1 VSRAHHI
8 IQIGW
13 PEFGQAAY
21 PPPTSSAE
29 LEQRVNQLRTKMDER
44 KLTHLVVYGDREHFA
59 NVAYLTGFDPRFEEA
74 VLIVGL
80 NGKPLLVV
88 GNECEAYVGVSPLFN
103 DGKLRRERFQPFSL
117 LNQPREHSRKIKE
130 IFAGEGISASSI
142 VGCAG
147 WKYFSDQ
154 ELPDAR
160 HAIELPSYLV
170 DTLRELAGR
179 DNVVNSTDVLM
190 HPGYGLRTFC
200 SPADIAYFEYTSI
213 QASESIKQMI
223 FGMREGMT
231 DHEVVALGGTC
242 GEPLACH
249 TTFGTGRTASFGLS
263 GPRGEKIQ
271 RGNSLSMN
279 LSYWGSNSCR
289 SGWIASTPDD
299 LPGEAAGYVQEFAGL
314 YFEVM
319 NDWFALLKPGTPGG
333 QLWRLI
339 RERLPFER
347 FGIFLNP
354 GHLIHLDE
362 WLSSPIYPDSDV
374 PLHSGMA
381 IQVDVIP
388 SSPTYASTRMEDGV
402 VLADENLR
410 QQLKD
415 AFPDCYARCQKR
427 RKFMADVLG
436 IELPEEVLPLS
447 NIPAI
452 VPPFFLA
459 PNEIFALES

>member
-1 VSRAHHI
+1 VSRTHRI

-13 PEFGQAAY
+13 PEFGQVVY
-21 PPPTSSAE
+21 PPQRSSAE
-29 LEQRVNQLRTKMDER
+29 LEQRVNQLRTKMNER
-44 KLTHLVVYGDREHFA
+44 KLTHLVVYGDREHFG
-59 NVAYLTGFDPRFEEA
+59 NLAYLTGFDPRFEEA
-74 VLIVGL
+74 VLILGHDS
-80 NGKPLLVV
+80 KPLLVV
-88 GNECEAYVGVSPLFN
+88 GNEGEAYVGVSSLFN

-130 IFAGEGISASSI
+130 IFSGEGIDSSSM

-147 WKYFSDQ
+147 WKYFSDH
-154 ELPDAR
+154 ELADAQ

-170 DTLRELAGR
+170 DTLRDLAGR
-179 DNVVNSTDVLM
+179 DKVVNSTDLLM

-200 SPADIAYFEYTSI
+200 SASDIAYFEYTNV
-213 QASESIKQMI
+213 QASESIKRMI

-231 DHEVVALGGTC
+231 DHEVLALGGTC

-249 TTFGTGRTASFGLS
+249 STFGTGRSATFGLS
-263 GPRGEKIQ
+263 GPRGEKVQ

-279 LSYWGSNSCR
+279 ISYWGSNSCR
-289 SGWIASTPDD
+289 SGWIASSAHD
-299 LPGEAAGYVQEFAGL
+299 LPPAAADYVPAFAGV
-314 YFEVM
+314 YFEAM

-339 RERLPFER
+339 HERLPFER

-362 WLSSPIYPDSDV
+362 WVSSPVYPNSDI

-388 SSPTYASTRMEDGV
+388 SSSTYASTRMEDGV
-402 VLADENLR
+402 VLAEKDLR
-410 QQLKD
+410 RQLRE
-415 AFPDCYARCQKR
+415 AFPDCYARCEKR
-427 RKFMADVLG
+427 RKFMIDVLG

-459 PNEIFALES
+459 PNEIFALE